1 MDENDEKCLKIIKK
15 VLFSLRVQDAKQ
27 VSRNLRKN
35 TLKCWTTPKSWLLL
49 GYSAWSP
56 YMRYHI
62 GNHRNDCLLHKLHEN
77 AFLSVVYFNMEK
89 MLLYWSMDQYNN
101 VQKCVER
108 KESAM
113 LPDGRKGLT
122 LHQ

>member
-1 MDENDEKCLKIIKK
+1 MK
-15 VLFSLRVQDAKQ
+15 F
-27 VSRNLRKN
+27 KN
-35 TLKCWTTPKSWLLL
+35 HSGIQTSD
-49 GYSAWSP
+49 
-56 YMRYHI
+56 I
-62 GNHRNDCLLHKLHEN
+62 LHES
-77 AFLSVVYFNMEK
+77 AFIGVLYFNMEK